1 MTTKQRK
8 PAAPKQAPANT
19 LGDALAASAAP
30 AAATPAAAPAAAAG
44 ALYGLGKGFKPR
56 TDHGYGGKG
65 KNPQATAW
73 ESVVKALPA
82 TQADLVAVVRKVA
95 QLDGSLVAH
104 GPGYPASFVNKR
116 IRSGALVAVQPQ
128 S

>member
-1 MTTKQRK
+1 MATKQRK

-19 LGDALAASAAP
+19 LGDALAGTAQPAAPTPSAAP
-30 AAATPAAAPAAAAG
+30 SAAPS
-44 ALYGLGKGFKPR
+44 ALYGVGKGFKPR

-73 ESVVKALPA
+73 DAVVKALPA
-82 TQADLVAVVRKVA
+82 TQSDLVGIVRKVA

-116 IRSGALVAVQPQ
+116 IRSGALVVVQPAE
-128 S
+128 